1 MKYRYPFLAA
11 ILIALS
17 TFALYYPYIGNALIF
32 DDHNL
37 FNGRHSIYD
46 LALIPFN
53 QSPRTFPLFT
63 LGFIETIWKSLEINR
78 LVSIGIHIA
87 NALLLGRLVFDLLQ
101 LVDREIPPKS
111 ALLTATTL
119 SLFFALH
126 PVATYGA
133 GYLAQRTILL
143 ATFFGLWAFF
153 FHLRS
158 YRRHAVSDQITAAL
172 FYSLAVF
179 SKEHAI
185 MLPLAIAL
193 STFLQTAPRPQKL
206 LKTGLFLG
214 LSSCT
219 SIYVLICLKSLIGA
233 YEPAGASLP
242 ELALYSASVQWL
254 LSAIGQAGLFFKY
267 LSTWLI
273 PNPGSMSIDMR
284 IDFMSDLS
292 PIGILLQISAFL
304 LLISGACF
312 LLSKRGL
319 QALAGFGLLYTA
331 TLYLTEFST
340 FRLQEPFVLY
350 RSYIWAPGI
359 IFSLAAL
366 LGMLRLSTR
375 TASAVLLIP
384 LLLFPLAVDR
394 LKSMRSEFSLWVD
407 AAEKLAHPK
416 LPGAERIFY
425 NRGNQYLKQGKYTEA
440 LSDMQQVVTNKPEG
454 YEGYIGLA
462 NLHAAMSDPVQAAAD
477 LAHAETLATAPS
489 ALGLIHFKRAL
500 LLLAQGQEQAAEQ
513 SIEHAA
519 AYGHSGAII
528 LLEARRNKSNSLK
541 GP

>member
-1 MKYRYPFLAA
+1 MKYKYPLLAA
-11 ILIALS
+11 TLIALS
-17 TFALYYPYIGNALIF
+17 TFALYYPFIGNPLIF
-32 DDHNL
+32 DDYNL
-37 FNGRHSIYD
+37 FNGHHSIYD
-46 LALIPFN
+46 LALVPFN
-53 QSPRTFPLFT
+53 PYPRTFPLFT
-63 LGFIETIWKSLEINR
+63 LGFVETIWKSLEINR

-87 NALLLGRLVFDLLQ
+87 NALLLGRLVFDLLR
-101 LVDREIPPKS
+101 LVDRETPPTN

-158 YRRHAVSDQITAAL
+158 YRRQAVSDQITAAL
-172 FYSLAVF
+172 FYALAVF

-185 MLPLAIAL
+185 MLPIAIAL
-193 STFLQTAPRPQKL
+193 STFLQTAPRHQKL

-219 SIYVLICLKSLIGA
+219 SIYILLCLKGLIGA
-233 YEPAGASLP
+233 YEPAGASSAASLP
-242 ELALYSASVQWL
+242 ELALTHSASGQWL

-267 LSTWLI
+267 LITWLI

-284 IDFMSDLS
+284 VDFANNLS
-292 PIGILLQISAFL
+292 PIGIILQLSAFL
-304 LLISGACF
+304 LLIGGACF

-319 QALAGFGLLYTA
+319 PALAGFGLLYTG

-359 IFSLAAL
+359 VFSLAAA

-375 TASAVLLIP
+375 VASAMLLVP
-384 LLLFPLAVDR
+384 LLLFPLAIDR
-394 LKSMRSEFSLWVD
+394 LKSMRSELSIWVD
-407 AAEKLAHPK
+407 AAEKLTNPT

-425 NRGNQYLKQGKYTEA
+425 NRGHQYLKQGKYAEA
-440 LSDMQQVVTNKPEG
+440 LLDMQQVVANHPES

-462 NLHAAMSDPVQAAAD
+462 NVHAAMNDPVQAAAD
-477 LAHAETLATAPS
+477 LDQAEKVTTART
-489 ALGLIHFKRAL
+489 ALGQIYFKRAL
-500 LLLAQGQEQAAEQ
+500 LLLTQKQNLAAEEMLKQ
-513 SIEHAA
+513 AS
-519 AYGHSGAII
+519 AYGHNGAKV
-528 LLEARRNKSNSLK
+528 LLEARFSTR
-541 GP
+541 